1 MSDKVESKITDLTPE
16 QIKIIQDIEFSS
28 VHNHTTSSN
37 IRLLD
42 CINKPEELIDRA
54 IELDYSAVAITDHE
68 ILAALPESLW
78 YVDKLKK
85 EKKCPESFKFILGN
99 EAYVVNSLEKTKE
112 NYKAYKNGFYHLVL
126 LAKDYEGYEQ
136 LKVLSTAAWENSYT
150 SKRMTRVP
158 LEKSTLYKVVSQNK
172 GHLICSSACFE
183 RGTKVLTKDGY
194 KDIDTIKP
202 GEFVFSHTGWE
213 EVVSPTNRLYT
224 GNLITINGTHGFE
237 EPITATE
244 THKFFAL
251 QRKHNTNIRNYG
263 TVNSDFINSNIQNFK
278 ELSNS
283 KKQKYWNHIRNV
295 EPDWIELKDLEKGDF
310 IFSKVDTKII
320 DLEYFYIKSKDNSKY
335 KINNKIKIDNDF
347 CELFGIW
354 LAEGS
359 WDYTNNNKRISFSIN
374 KKEEFTLGKRIIDL
388 MSSVFNINNPYI
400 YRQKDSEE
408 MNICYTSVE
417 LSEFFKS
424 LYENDLKINQWTK
437 YIPKKLKYIKPEKQL
452 QIYKGW
458 MMGDGYFRSRGAKSF
473 EAVGATVSKQLALD
487 LKFILYRNYINPSF
501 EICKKHGIHKESY
514 YLYITGSS
522 AKEYNDSVVN
532 NTPLTFSFEGRSGKD
547 LPCFI
552 NGEPFLKHTIKEKK
566 VKPVVKY
573 PVFCLNVKNS
583 HSFSVSSVIVHNCLG
598 NELSR
603 ILLQRNAYAQ
613 DIRKYKKIL
622 QDKSKLTKLSL
633 ENFSNEYE
641 EAVKNYNSIQE
652 DLEEYFNFYLNLFKD
667 DFYLELQPSNQP
679 DQVYV
684 NKELIKLGKKLN
696 IKWIIT
702 TDSHYK
708 SLADRKVHKAYLNS
722 KDGER
727 EVDDFYATTYLMEK
741 EIIISYLINNQIT
754 FEDAVLALSNTKEIY
769 DKCQYYTL
777 EKGYQIPKINVSQK
791 LSKLKNDEDIL
802 NLISNIN
809 LDEYGSIKEFLL
821 TNNEQDCYYVYS
833 SLKGLIDKEIKEKGK
848 SSIKVYIDDKD
859 NLLKPLP
866 TVKYSLNDALKRIN
880 SECEELFEIS
890 KELKANLS
898 QYYISMQQ
906 IIDLVWTDGDS
917 FVGPGRGS
925 VGCWYTAYLMDITDT
940 NAMEWNLPQWR
951 HVDRSKIELSDV
963 DFDTQSLKRQQIL
976 RSVKNYFGCDKVLN
990 ICTYGKEGSKS
1001 AIITSCRSLG
1011 LDPDVGIYLSSLIPI
1026 DRGFPRSLKE
1036 CYEGNEEKDYIPV
1049 TELINQVAKYPGLK
1063 ELAMGIESLVNKRG

>member
-1 MSDKVESKITDLTPE
+1 MGNKIEDQITALTLE
-16 QIKIIQDIEFSS
+16 QIKIIQDTEFSS
-28 VHNHTTSSN
+28 LHNHTTSSN

-68 ILAALPESLW
+68 TLAALPESLW

-136 LKVLSTAAWENSYT
+136 LKVLSTAAWESSYT

-158 LEKSTLYKVVSQNK
+158 LEKNTLYKVVSQNK

-224 GNLITINGTHGFE
+224 GNLITIDGTHGFE

-244 THKFFAL
+244 NHKFFAL
-251 QRKHNTNIRNYG
+251 KKKQKDINNYG
-263 TVNSDFINSNIQNFK
+263 TVNSNFIDSNIKFFEK
-278 ELSNS
+278 LSKT
-283 KKQKYWNHIRNV
+283 KKQKYLNNIRNI
-295 EPDWIELKDLEKGDF
+295 EPEWIELKDLEKGDF
-310 IFSKVDTKII
+310 IFSKIDTKVI
-320 DLEYFYIKSKDNSKY
+320 DLEYLNIKSQDDSKS
-335 KINNKIKIDNDF
+335 KIKVDNDF

-354 LAEGS
+354 LAEGNI
-359 WDYTNNNKRISFSIN
+359 DYNKGISFMID
-374 KKEEFTLGKRIIDL
+374 KEFTLKQRIINL
-388 MSSVFNINNPYI
+388 MSSIFGLNNPSIDY
-400 YRQKDSEE
+400 QKDLEKISIHY
-408 MNICYTSVE
+408 NSIE
-417 LSEFFKS
+417 LYDFFKE
-424 LYENDLKINQWTK
+424 LYKNDLNINQWTK
-437 YIPKKLKYIKPEKQL
+437 YIPKKLKYIQPEKQL

-458 MMGDGYFRSRGAKSF
+458 MMAEGCFRTKGIKNF
-473 EAVGATVSKQLALD
+473 EALGITVSRQLALD

-501 EICKKHGIHKESY
+501 IISKEHDNYKESY
-514 YLYITGSS
+514 SLCITGNL
-522 AKEYNDSVVN
+522 AKKCN
-532 NTPLTFSFEGRSGKD
+532 NSIINNIPLYFSFEDRHKED

-552 NGEPFLKHTIKEKK
+552 NGEPFLKHNIKEKK
-566 VKPVVKY
+566 IEPVIDY
-573 PVFCLNVKNS
+573 PVFCLNVNNS

-679 DQVYV
+679 DQVYI

-708 SLADRKVHKAYLNS
+708 SLNDRKVHKAYLKS

-727 EVDDFYATTYLMEK
+727 EIDDFYATTYLMDK
-741 EIIISYLINNQIT
+741 EEIVNYLINNQIS

-769 DKCQYYTL
+769 DKCEYYTL
-777 EKGYQIPKINVSQK
+777 EKGYQIPKINVSEK
-791 LSKLKNDEDIL
+791 LNNLKNDENIL
-802 NLISNIN
+802 DLVSNIN
-809 LDEYGSIKEFLL
+809 LDDYRSIKEFLS
-821 TNNEQDCYYVYS
+821 TDNEQDCYYVYS

-848 SSIKVYIDDKD
+848 SSIKVYIDDKE

-866 TVKYSLNDALKRIN
+866 TVKYSLSDALKRID
-880 SECEELFEIS
+880 SECEELLEIS
-890 KELKANLS
+890 KELKASLS
-898 QYYISMQQ
+898 QYYVSMQQ

-951 HVDRSKIELSDV
+951 L
-963 DFDTQSLKRQQIL
+963 TLLTSLYCEVQ
-976 RSVKNYFGCDKVLN
+976 
-990 ICTYGKEGSKS
+990 
-1001 AIITSCRSLG
+1001 
-1011 LDPDVGIYLSSLIPI
+1011 
-1026 DRGFPRSLKE
+1026 
-1036 CYEGNEEKDYIPV
+1036 
-1049 TELINQVAKYPGLK
+1049 
-1063 ELAMGIESLVNKRG
+1063 

>member
-1 MSDKVESKITDLTPE
+1 MGNKIEDQITALTPE

-28 VHNHTTSSN
+28 LHNHTTSSN

-68 ILAALPESLW
+68 TLAALPESLW

-136 LKVLSTAAWENSYT
+136 LKVLSTAAWESSYI

-158 LEKSTLYKVVSQNK
+158 LEKSTLYKIVSQNK
-172 GHLICSSACFE
+172 GHLICSSA
-183 RGTKVLTKDGY
+183 
-194 KDIDTIKP
+194 
-202 GEFVFSHTGWE
+202 
-213 EVVSPTNRLYT
+213 
-224 GNLITINGTHGFE
+224 
-237 EPITATE
+237 
-244 THKFFAL
+244 
-251 QRKHNTNIRNYG
+251 
-263 TVNSDFINSNIQNFK
+263 
-278 ELSNS
+278 
-283 KKQKYWNHIRNV
+283 
-295 EPDWIELKDLEKGDF
+295 
-310 IFSKVDTKII
+310 
-320 DLEYFYIKSKDNSKY
+320 
-335 KINNKIKIDNDF
+335 
-347 CELFGIW
+347 
-354 LAEGS
+354 
-359 WDYTNNNKRISFSIN
+359 
-374 KKEEFTLGKRIIDL
+374 
-388 MSSVFNINNPYI
+388 
-400 YRQKDSEE
+400 
-408 MNICYTSVE
+408 
-417 LSEFFKS
+417 
-424 LYENDLKINQWTK
+424 
-437 YIPKKLKYIKPEKQL
+437 
-452 QIYKGW
+452 
-458 MMGDGYFRSRGAKSF
+458 
-473 EAVGATVSKQLALD
+473 
-487 LKFILYRNYINPSF
+487 
-501 EICKKHGIHKESY
+501 
-514 YLYITGSS
+514 
-522 AKEYNDSVVN
+522 
-532 NTPLTFSFEGRSGKD
+532 
-547 LPCFI
+547 
-552 NGEPFLKHTIKEKK
+552 
-566 VKPVVKY
+566 
-573 PVFCLNVKNS
+573 
-583 HSFSVSSVIVHNCLG
+583 CLG

-708 SLADRKVHKAYLNS
+708 SLNDRKVHKAYLKS

-727 EVDDFYATTYLMEK
+727 EIDDFYATTYLMDK
-741 EIIISYLINNQIT
+741 EEIVNYLINNQIS

-769 DKCQYYTL
+769 DKCEYYTL
-777 EKGYQIPKINVSQK
+777 EKGYQIPKINVSEK
-791 LSKLKNDEDIL
+791 LNKLKNDEDIL
-802 NLISNIN
+802 DLVSNIN
-809 LDEYGSIKEFLL
+809 LDNYESIKEFLS
-821 TNNEQDCYYVYS
+821 TDNEQDCYYVYS

-848 SSIKVYIDDKD
+848 SSIKVYIDDKE

-890 KELKANLS
+890 KELNASLS

-940 NAMEWNLPQWR
+940 NAMEWSLPQWR
-951 HVDRSKIELSDV
+951 L
-963 DFDTQSLKRQQIL
+963 TLLTSLYCEVQ
-976 RSVKNYFGCDKVLN
+976 
-990 ICTYGKEGSKS
+990 
-1001 AIITSCRSLG
+1001 
-1011 LDPDVGIYLSSLIPI
+1011 
-1026 DRGFPRSLKE
+1026 
-1036 CYEGNEEKDYIPV
+1036 
-1049 TELINQVAKYPGLK
+1049 
-1063 ELAMGIESLVNKRG
+1063 